1 MGGEGEALSVEGDD
15 GQSQVEGAD
24 IAQSVGPQRTVW
36 AFSSEDG
43 FKLLKW
49 KKSCLERALI
59 TGGLIEHLLF
69 LECLSA
75 AVNSALAIVS
85 AHHVLYTW
93 VIARRN
99 SESLPSKVFQHNH
112 YSEYLSL
119 RNHNR
124 QRMTLQNQIKDR
136 RACRDCQEKQ

>member
-1 MGGEGEALSVEGDD
+1 MRGEGEALSVEGDD
-15 GQSQVEGAD
+15 GQSQMEDAKKV
-24 IAQSVGPQRTVW
+24 QSVGPQRSSAVY

-43 FKLLKW
+43 LKLLKRR
-49 KKSCLERALI
+49 KSCIKGAAIAGRF
-59 TGGLIEHLLF
+59 IEHLLF

-136 RACRDCQEKQ
+136 RA